1 MVVVTKLVVK
11 ETFCHV
17 LMIINTKQTTKN
29 FSENIFEQNVKTA
42 ALKTERQRTRAVA
55 DLHSKILD
63 APPPGGPNSF
73 NFMQLWENL
82 AKSYVGGPPGELAPP
97 LRGNPG
103 SATVEALLNILKH

>member
-1 MVVVTKLVVK
+1 MFVVTKLVVK
-11 ETFCHV
+11 EKFGHL

-63 APPPGGPNSF
+63 APPPGVQILSISCSF
-73 NFMQLWENL
+73 WENL
-82 AKSYVGGPPGELAPP
+82 AKSYVGAPLESWRPLLGEILDPP
-97 LRGNPG
+97 L
-103 SATVEALLNILKH
+103 